1 MIDFSLINTINPYV
15 RMMRLKRSA
24 TMSGKWKDI
33 DNVFTYVA
41 AGSADFIVEGV
52 KYNLKQGDLIIIPPY
67 KTHVVISQGKDSLV
81 QYIMHFDYYEEKAR
95 KKLIHKDIL
104 EDENYSGSISEREKR
119 ISQDVLIAEIPEAER
134 NSLVRRYLS
143 LFREF
148 KDNRPGRELMI
159 RADCIG
165 LLVLAFRNIREE
177 GQDRE
182 KDDEQRTKSWLL
194 IERAVEY
201 INKQG
206 VTNAPDNRAIAR
218 AVGVTPNYLTK
229 IFQDYL
235 GIPLHKYVMNLKVEK
250 VQQFL
255 LSGKVN
261 VTEAARMAGFSSI
274 HVLSKT
280 FKNYLGI
287 SPSEFMDQSVNRE
300 GLTDNLYQ
308 ESEYG
313 KEQIVNRLSES

>member
-1 MIDFSLINTINPYV
+1 MVDFSLVDKINPYV

-24 TMSGKWKDI
+24 AMSGKWKDI

-52 KYNLKQGDLIIIPPY
+52 KYSLKSGDLIIIPPY

-95 KKLIHKDIL
+95 TKLVHKDIL
-104 EDENYSGSISEREKR
+104 EDENYSDKLSEREKR

-134 NSLVRRYLS
+134 NNLVRRYLS
-143 LFREF
+143 LLREF
-148 KDNRPGRELMI
+148 KDNRQGRELMI
-159 RADCIG
+159 RAECIG
-165 LLVLAFRNIREE
+165 LLVSAFRNIRQEE
-177 GQDRE
+177 PGKAGDN
-182 KDDEQRTKSWLL
+182 EQRTKSWLL

-206 VTNAPDNRAIAR
+206 VVNEPDNRAIAR
-218 AVGVTPNYLTK
+218 AVGVSPNYLTK

-235 GIPLHKYVMNLKVEK
+235 GISLHKYVMNLKVEK
-250 VQQFL
+250 VQQLL

-261 VTEAARMAGFSSI
+261 VTEAARLAGFSSI

-287 SPSEFMDQSVNRE
+287 SPSEFLDQSVNRE
-300 GLTDNLYQ
+300 GLVDNIYQ
-308 ESEYG
+308 EPEYD
-313 KEQIVNRLSES
+313 KE

>member
-1 MIDFSLINTINPYV
+1 MIDLSLVDTINPYV
-15 RMMRLKRSA
+15 RMMKLKRFA

-52 KYNLKQGDLIIIPPY
+52 KYTLKPGDVIIIPPY

-95 KKLIHKDIL
+95 TKLIHKDIL
-104 EDENYSGSISEREKR
+104 EDENYSGNLSEREKT

-134 NSLVRRYLS
+134 NNLVRRYSS

-148 KDNRPGRELMI
+148 KDNRQGRELMI
-159 RADCIG
+159 RAECIG
-165 LLVLAFRNIREE
+165 LLVSAFRNIREK
-177 GQDRE
+177 GPE
-182 KDDEQRTKSWLL
+182 KAEDNELRTKSWLL
-194 IERAVEY
+194 IERAVDY

-206 VTNAPDNRAIAR
+206 VVNAPDNRAIAH
-218 AVGVTPNYLTK
+218 AAGVTPNYLTK

-235 GIPLHKYVMNLKVEK
+235 GISLHKYVMNLKVEK
-250 VQQFL
+250 AQQLL

-261 VTEAARMAGFSSI
+261 VTEAAHLAGFSSI

-287 SPSEFMDQSVNRE
+287 SPSEFLDQSVNRE
-300 GLTDNLYQ
+300 GLMDNIYQ
-308 ESEYG
+308 EPEY
-313 KEQIVNRLSES
+313 EEE